1 MRILGLALLAAAL
14 GGPAAYAQRPPATMD
29 AKGID
34 AWRVANIQADG
45 WALMHADGSALSYVR
60 RSGEAGEDGTLRVEV
75 RREYYKPVRLG
86 PMPSRSNF
94 QTWLVDCELRRLKV
108 TAMNFY
114 ALNNMKGAGF
124 RKSAEGASWTTIPAE
139 AQDSPL
145 FERICASVTAAR

>member
-1 MRILGLALLAAAL
+1 MRSVGLVLLAAVVVSSMAH
-14 GGPAAYAQRPPATMD
+14 AQKPPQTLD

-45 WALMHADGSALSYVR
+45 WTLIHADGAALSYAR
-60 RSGEAGEDGTLRVEV
+60 HAAEKDPDGFLNIEV

-86 PMPSRSNF
+86 PLPSRSNY

-114 ALNNMKGAGF
+114 ALNNMKGDGF
-124 RKSAEGASWTTIPAE
+124 RKAAERASWTTVAPE
-139 AQDSPL
+139 AQDSPV